1 MGERLFYK
9 TVHIAGKDDTA
20 CLVSALIPR
29 RNENTANETIIYA
42 DHRSKRS
49 VDNGFKGFKE
59 SGRKGLVMGAS
70 HHLVDGVHA
79 PLKGVPPNFPA
90 SVPR

>member
-9 TVHIAGKDDTA
+9 TVHIAEKDDMA
-20 CLVSALIPR
+20 CLVSVLVLR
-29 RNENTANETIIYA
+29 SNENTANEAIIYA

-49 VDNGFKGFKE
+49 VDDGFKGFKE

-70 HHLVDGVHA
+70 HHLMDGVRA